1 MCSGCSVCSLQDC
14 CQAETP
20 QNKKARPS
28 GTLIYLLTV
37 SGMLPF
43 GFDFRENIFGY
54 FNRQKHWT
62 WLVGEKIVF
71 FPFFSSV
78 YCILTFCIVT
88 VQQFQV
94 GVKKSRTGSQ
104 TPSASLFESQLFW
117 VTQWDWKWMFMPFN
131 SHSVTPAL
139 MIPNAF
145 LFSQNVHITY
155 LSLFFFSNFCWAYEL
170 TYFLPLPPNL
180 FFPFFLLLLDAFK
193 EKGFF
198 LPLILWLRKFKS
210 HLFSAASPI
219 YDVPVHENE
228 SWLFEKVRFF
238 ITLQ

>member
-1 MCSGCSVCSLQDC
+1 MTERLEHEVFPNSAQIFKSIHFSFPVSCEYIDKMCGGCSVCSPQDC

-104 TPSASLFESQLFW
+104 PPPASLFGSQLFW
-117 VTQWDWKWMFMPFN
+117 VTQWDWKWMFMLFN
-131 SHSVTPAL
+131 SHSVTLAL

-145 LFSQNVHITY
+145 FVLKNCSHRLFVS
-155 LSLFFFSNFCWAYEL
+155 S
-170 TYFLPLPPNL
+170 FLVT
-180 FFPFFLLLLDAFK
+180 FAEFM
-193 EKGFF
+193 
-198 LPLILWLRKFKS
+198 
-210 HLFSAASPI
+210 
-219 YDVPVHENE
+219 
-228 SWLFEKVRFF
+228 SWLTFSSCPQVCFSPFLCFF
-238 ITLQ
+238 